1 MRHLYHTGRGP
12 VPQSHFTSLS
22 WTLAFAGVCI
32 LASPAISAPVQA
44 QKPTVRAP
52 ASAPHPAPH
61 PVAHAAPHAGAAA
74 EPSGATAPAATPATP
89 VSNDSYN
96 VTSQAALRTAPA
108 ADTIGSMR
116 RGTNVEVIARDRGW
130 TRVRVEGWV
139 PDSLLTPADTTYQ
152 AGLSAADLR
161 ADPAATRG
169 KMVIWN
175 VEFLALQTADPL
187 RQGLADGEPYIL
199 ARGPNSENALLYLVV
214 PPSLMGTARALQPLA
229 TITVAARVRDGRSDP
244 VGIPILDI
252 QTIRRTR

>member
-1 MRHLYHTGRGP
+1 MRHLYQTGRGP
-12 VPQSHFTSLS
+12 VPQALFTAVG
-22 WTLAFAGVCI
+22 WTMTAAGVFI
-32 LASPAISAPVQA
+32 LAGLAISAAPLQA
-44 QKPTVRAP
+44 QKPAGRAP
-52 ASAPHPAPH
+52 ASTPRALPR
-61 PVAHAAPHAGAAA
+61 AAA
-74 EPSGATAPAATPATP
+74 TTGSASVSAAATPASA

-96 VTSQAALRTAPA
+96 VTSQVVLRTAPA
-108 ADTIGSMR
+108 ADTVASVR

-139 PDSLLTPADTTYQ
+139 PDSVLTPADTTYQ

-187 RQGLADGEPYIL
+187 RHGLADGEPYIL
-199 ARGPNSENALLYLVV
+199 ARGPSSENALLYLVV

-229 TITVAARVRDGRSDP
+229 TITVTARVRDGRSDP